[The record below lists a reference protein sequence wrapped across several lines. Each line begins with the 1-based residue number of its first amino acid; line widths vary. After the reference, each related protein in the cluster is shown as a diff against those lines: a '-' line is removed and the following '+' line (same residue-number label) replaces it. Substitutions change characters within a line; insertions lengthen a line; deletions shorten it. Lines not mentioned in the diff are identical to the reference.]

1 MRQLPTY
8 YYLSHFNEFLKF
20 VTGPCERLLDSD
32 DRLFIEKF
40 MSLSKPQQCLIV
52 RFINRKSIFVKPTA
66 YVYEEIENIANNFD
80 FLYQAAWFSPLKPKN
95 AAAFV
100 EHLTKDEIIQ
110 ILDELKT
117 SSEHESET
125 LIYKKSQAKA
135 ALMNFLLTGV
145 SGKDI
150 VTTALAKSYWQGSF
164 DKQISYFLYLYF
176 GNFHSKLNQFS
187 MRDLGVMRTRKEQSQ
202 VMARFADIESA
213 KSAFSLH
220 SLLNEIRIQLPLL
233 SSAANV
239 VKEPTHAVVEEPVIE
254 AYRSSGTAL
263 NPDTGQSEK
272 HVFILSHISNLP
284 EAIGA
289 KALDLEAKLQFLLA
303 GELLSLDAARAVQLL
318 KSINT
323 NAAQEKWAREAYKLG
338 LTEQV
343 EAELECIIEAPLS
356 EDLLAFAEDFL
367 ARKYHKKR
375 TSVLT
380 DMLRENSQTI
390 QIDEMHK
397 GAVERGVVAYYEQRE
412 CHAFRTENE
421 IWRALFGLYFWRE
434 IYELDGLGLSN
445 EFEHVPTSLKTN
457 QFYEFASE
465 QIEARLSTTDTKA
478 TLIQQLSMSAAKY
491 YGQGNIVFRWRKNI
505 LERLIL
511 LINHSKLDAILALLK
526 AMTQDWKNLSD
537 GFPDLML
544 IENDKLRF
552 EEVKS
557 EGDQLRRNQLLS
569 IQKLQSLGF
578 DVRITNVTWTI
589 DPLQPYAV
597 IDIETTGGRA
607 QHHRITEVGIVKMIG
622 GEVVAQWQSLIN
634 PERRIPHNITSL
646 TGIDNDMIADAP
658 LFAEVADD
666 IDAFTDGC
674 VFVAHNVNF
683 DYGFIKEEFNRLE
696 RHYRRPKLCTV
707 REMRKHYKGL
717 SSYSLANLTK
727 HFGIDMQRHHR
738 AMSDAVAAGELLNM
752 VNEKRLAKV
761 FKP

>member
-1 MRQLPTY
+1 
-8 YYLSHFNEFLKF
+8 
-20 VTGPCERLLDSD
+20 
-32 DRLFIEKF
+32 

-52 RFINRKSIFVKPTA
+52 RFINRKSIFVKPSS
-66 YVYEEIENIANNFD
+66 YVYQEIENIADNLA
-80 FLYQAAWFSPLKPKN
+80 FLFHAGWFSPLKATN
-95 AAAFV
+95 ATAFV
-100 EHLTKDEIIQ
+100 EHLNKDEIVQ
-110 ILDELKT
+110 IIDELN
-117 SSEHESET
+117 T
-125 LIYKKSQAKA
+125 LRNSRAERLVYKKSQAKA
-135 ALMNFLLTGV
+135 TLMQCLLTGADD
-145 SGKDI
+145 KDI
-150 VTTALAKSYWQGSF
+150 LTTELTKSYWQGNF

-176 GNFHSKLNQFS
+176 GNFDSKLNQFS
-187 MRDLGVMRTRKEQSQ
+187 MRDLGVMRTRKEQAQ
-202 VMARFADIESA
+202 IMARFTDIKSA

-220 SLLNEIRIQLPLL
+220 SLLDEVRTQIALFSSPPNALREAKHEVVNEVLL
-233 SSAANV
+233 TPYAA
-239 VKEPTHAVVEEPVIE
+239 
-254 AYRSSGTAL
+254 SGTAL
-263 NPDTGQSEK
+263 TLDSVQSEK
-272 HVFILSHISNLP
+272 HVFILSHITNLP
-284 EAIGA
+284 EAVGTRAIE
-289 KALDLEAKLQFLLA
+289 LDTKLRFLLA
-303 GELLSLDAARAVQLL
+303 SELLSIDAVHALHLL

-323 NAAQEKWAREAYKLG
+323 GVAQEKWAREAYKLG
-338 LTEQV
+338 LTQQV
-343 EAELECIIEAPLS
+343 EVELERIIAAPLS
-356 EDLLAFAEDFL
+356 EDLLTFAEDFL

-390 QIDEMHK
+390 YIDEIHK
-397 GAVERGVVAYYEQRE
+397 GAVERGVVAYYEQRD
-412 CHAFRTENE
+412 CRAFRTENE
-421 IWRALFGLYFWRE
+421 IWRALFGLYFWPE

-445 EFEHVPTSLKTN
+445 EFEHVPASLKTN

-465 QIEARLSTTDTKA
+465 QLEARLKTTDTKA
-478 TLIQQLSMSAAKY
+478 ALIKQLAISAAKY

-511 LINHSKLDAILALLK
+511 LINHSKLDAILALLR

-578 DVRITNVTWTI
+578 DVRITNVNWTI

-622 GEVVAQWQSLIN
+622 GEIVAQWQSLIN

-646 TGIDNDMIADAP
+646 TGIDNDMVADAP

-666 IDAFTDGC
+666 IDEFTDGC

-707 REMRKHYKGL
+707 REMRKYYKDL
-717 SSYSLANLTK
+717 ASYSLANLTK
-727 HFGIDMQRHHR
+727 YFGIDMQRHHR
-738 AMSDAVAAGELLNM
+738 AMSDAIAASELLNM
-752 VNEKRLAKV
+752 VNEKRLAKNNE
-761 FKP
+761 P